1 MNPKQFLQIGGAVL
15 VLVGI
20 LGFVGVLGPTSEASI
35 FGAAWWFDNAENWA
49 HLVLGIVAI
58 GASFVL
64 TAKLQ
69 KLLVL
74 VLGVVGVL
82 VGLWSLIGN
91 SMLLGANLQNPADTV
106 LHIVVGLWALAAW
119 KGGMMKMSWYKM
131 QGWYCSSRR

>member
-20 LGFVGVLGPTSEASI
+20 LGFVGVLGPSAEKSI

-49 HLVLGIVAI
+49 HLVLGIVGLA
-58 GASFVL
+58 ASFVL
-64 TAKLQ
+64 AANLQ

-82 VGLWSLIGN
+82 VGLWSLLGYT
-91 SMLLGANLQNPADTV
+91 MLLGANLENPADTV

-119 KGGMMKMSWYKM
+119 KGGMMKMMAKPAAPAA
-131 QGWYCSSRR
+131 